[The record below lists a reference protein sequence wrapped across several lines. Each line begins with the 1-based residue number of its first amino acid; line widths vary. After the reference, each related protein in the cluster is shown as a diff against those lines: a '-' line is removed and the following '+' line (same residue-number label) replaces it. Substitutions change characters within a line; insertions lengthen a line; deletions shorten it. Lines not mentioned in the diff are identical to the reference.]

1 MNTFL
6 NYIPGIIPVV
16 TAVIAIAL
24 HIKTSKRNV
33 AFENRKMGIN
43 PNSKWSMQ
51 WFDFAIIGLYLAFIT
66 FMNMYFLA
74 FITFMNMYFLAGQH
88 DDIIFSALI
97 NGFTLFM
104 IDIQNLVFE
113 IDMGNDVIARMKIIK
128 I

>member
-6 NYIPGIIPVV
+6 NYISGIIPVV

-24 HIKTSKRNV
+24 HIKTSKHNF
-33 AFENRKMGIN
+33 AFENQKLKVN
-43 PNSKWSMQ
+43 VNSKWSLQ
-51 WFDFAIIGLYLAFIT
+51 WFDFAIIGLHLAFIT
-66 FMNMYFLA
+66 FMNLYCLV
-74 FITFMNMYFLAGQH
+74 GHH

-113 IDMGNDVIARMKIIK
+113 IDTNNSVVTRMKSIK
-128 I
+128 V

>member
-1 MNTFL
+1 MMNTFL

-51 WFDFAIIGLYLAFIT
+51 WFDFAIIGLHLV
-66 FMNMYFLA
+66 

-113 IDMGNDVIARMKIIK
+113 IGMGNDVIARMKIIK

>member
-16 TAVIAIAL
+16 TAVIVIVL
-24 HIKTSKRNV
+24 HIKTSKHNF
-33 AFENRKMGIN
+33 AFENQKLKVN
-43 PNSKWSMQ
+43 VNSKWSIQ
-51 WFDFAIIGLYLAFIT
+51 WFDFAIIALHLT
-66 FMNMYFLA
+66 

-88 DDIIFSALI
+88 DDIILSVLI
-97 NGFTLFM
+97 NGFTLFL

-113 IDMGNDVIARMKIIK
+113 IDMSNDVMARMKTIK

>member
-16 TAVIAIAL
+16 TAVIVIVL
-24 HIKTSKRNV
+24 HIKTSKHNF
-33 AFENRKMGIN
+33 AFENQKLKVN
-43 PNSKWSMQ
+43 VNSKWSIQ
-51 WFDFAIIGLYLAFIT
+51 WFDFAIIALHLT
-66 FMNMYFLA
+66 

-88 DDIIFSALI
+88 DDIILSVLI

-104 IDIQNLVFE
+104 IDIQNLCLE
-113 IDMGNDVIARMKIIK
+113 IDMNNSVVTRMKSIK

>member
-6 NYIPGIIPVV
+6 NYISGIIPVV

-24 HIKTSKRNV
+24 HIKTSKHNF

-43 PNSKWSMQ
+43 PNSKWSLQ
-51 WFDFAIIGLYLAFIT
+51 WFDFAIIGLH
-66 FMNMYFLA
+66 LA

-104 IDIQNLVFE
+104 IDIQNLCLE
-113 IDMGNDVIARMKIIK
+113 IDMNNDVIARMKTIK